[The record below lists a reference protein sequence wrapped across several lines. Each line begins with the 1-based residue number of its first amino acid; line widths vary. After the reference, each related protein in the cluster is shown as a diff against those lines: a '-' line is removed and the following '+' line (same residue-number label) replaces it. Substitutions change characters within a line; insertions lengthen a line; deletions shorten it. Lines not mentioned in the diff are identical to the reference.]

1 MKDFFTLIKN
11 ESISTIEG
19 LTGRVARVANG
30 GVAETSALNFEPPFA
45 KIKLESS
52 TGAPLL
58 FIAPS
63 ALAVV
68 LADLMLGGEMV
79 DSAISKDL
87 QISNDDLDALKEI
100 VSNIFSALSTALKAQ
115 KTLKA
120 LEFKVV
126 NAEILQGYVGF
137 NEFDRGCEFSFD
149 LEQLH
154 SNFVILFNSALEN
167 EIKNSAP
174 KADSATKTLDSAIK
188 STDSAPRPFEQL
200 SSVESRNI
208 AMLLDVKMQVRVRI
222 GQKKMLLKDVISMDI
237 GSVVEL
243 NQLANDPL
251 DILVDDKVIAKGE
264 VVIIDGNFGVQ
275 ITEIGTKRERLE
287 KLKR

>member
-115 KTLKA
+115 KTLRA

-174 KADSATKTLDSAIK
+174 KADSAPKAL
-188 STDSAPRPFEQL
+188 DSAPRPFEQL

>member
-115 KTLKA
+115 KTLRA

-174 KADSATKTLDSAIK
+174 KADSATKTLDSA
-188 STDSAPRPFEQL
+188 ARPFEQL

>member
-1 MKDFFTLIKN
+1 MKDFINLIKN
-11 ESISTIEG
+11 ETVSTISG
-19 LTGRVARVANG
+19 LTGRNANVANEDIIEI
-30 GVAETSALNFEPPFA
+30 AQIIFQPPFV
-45 KIKLESS
+45 KITLEDNAGS
-52 TGAPLL
+52 PII

-63 ALAVV
+63 NLTIA
-68 LADLMLGGEMV
+68 LADLMLGGDMV
-79 DSAISKDL
+79 DKGVADGV

-100 VSNIFSALSTALKAQ
+100 VSNIFSAISTALKAQ
-115 KTLKA
+115 KTLPK
-120 LEFKVV
+120 LEFKITDTK
-126 NAEILQGYVGF
+126 ILNNKEEF
-137 NEFDRGCEFSFD
+137 SEFDRGCKFNFD
-149 LEQLH
+149 LENLH
-154 SNFVILFNSALEN
+154 TNFIVLLSRKIEGEFAKQDSPKPANGNGNGGSNIHLNGTEA
-167 EIKNSAP
+167 
-174 KADSATKTLDSAIK
+174 
-188 STDSAPRPFEQL
+188 
-200 SSVESRNI
+200 RNI

-287 KLKR
+287 QLKG